1 MRIDF
6 NNLDGEVMS
15 ANDSDGLIEYDAPL
29 ALSPVKGNPLDRDNF
44 YFADGDTEYYYA
56 GGKRRKKR
64 KGGGGGAFGFLS
76 TPEGRKRRQARR
88 DERIKQRQERAKMR
102 VQAKVT
108 DAEGR
113 RLASEGL
120 AKEDTSTAQLAAAL
134 GGDTSAKARKAGG
147 GESSNNTLYYV
158 LGGIALLGVGFVVY
172 KSMKKGK

>member
-1 MRIDF
+1 MRRDF

-15 ANDSDGLIEYDAPL
+15 ASDSDGLIEYDAPL

-44 YFADGDTEYYYA
+44 YFADGDTEVYL
-56 GGKRRKKR
+56 
-64 KGGGGGAFGFLS
+64 GANGRPFGFLS
-76 TPEGRKRRQARR
+76 TPEGRKRRAERRKMRQKRR

-134 GGDTSAKARKAGG
+134 GSDNSAKARKAGG
-147 GESSNNTLYYV
+147 GEGSNNTLYYV

-172 KSMKKGK
+172 KRMKKGK

>member
-1 MRIDF
+1 MRRDF

-15 ANDSDGLIEYDAPL
+15 ASDSDGLIEYDAQL

-56 GGKRRKKR
+56 GGKKR
-64 KGGGGGAFGFLS
+64 KGGGGGVFGFLS

-134 GGDTSAKARKAGG
+134 GSDNSAKARKAGG
-147 GESSNNTLYYV
+147 GEGSNNTLYYV

-172 KSMKKGK
+172 KRMKKGK

>member
-1 MRIDF
+1 MRKDF

-44 YFADGDTEYYYA
+44 YFADGDSEYYYA
-56 GGKRRKKR
+56 GGKKR
-64 KGGGGGAFGFLS
+64 KGGGGAFGFLS

-102 VQAKVT
+102 VQAKLT

-113 RLASEGL
+113 KLAGEGL
-120 AKEDTSTAQLAAAL
+120 SKEDTSTAQLAAAL
-134 GGDTSAKARKAGG
+134 GSDTSAKARKAGG
-147 GESSNNTLYYV
+147 GEGSNNTLYYV

-172 KSMKKGK
+172 KGMKKGK